1 MLGPRLR
8 SRGSANDLSLFFRG
22 SGCERKT
29 DKHGAKWDSEM
40 CIKCQGNVKL
50 IKHGNS
56 LSLGGKA
63 KEGVKGSL
71 RFLTRTEYVIK
82 MSSKCVSNILLL
94 LFLVIF
100 MFFLS
105 EHIPFNSYKNK
116 GLLLL

>member
-8 SRGSANDLSLFFRG
+8 SRGSANDVSRPFRG

-29 DKHGAKWDSEM
+29 ETEQNGIQKM
-40 CIKCQGNVKL
+40 YIKCRGKVKL

-63 KEGVKGSL
+63 KEGVKDSL
-71 RFLTRTEYVIK
+71 RFLTRTEYVRK

-94 LFLVIF
+94 LFLVIL

-105 EHIPFNSYKNK
+105 EHILFNSYKNK

>member
-1 MLGPRLR
+1 MI
-8 SRGSANDLSLFFRG
+8 SADSSEEVAVKERQTNTEQ
-22 SGCERKT
+22 SGIQK
-29 DKHGAKWDSEM
+29 M
-40 CIKCQGNVKL
+40 CIKCRGKIKL

-63 KEGVKGSL
+63 KEGVKDSL
-71 RFLTRTEYVIK
+71 RFLTRTECVIK

-105 EHIPFNSYKNK
+105 EHILFNSYKNK